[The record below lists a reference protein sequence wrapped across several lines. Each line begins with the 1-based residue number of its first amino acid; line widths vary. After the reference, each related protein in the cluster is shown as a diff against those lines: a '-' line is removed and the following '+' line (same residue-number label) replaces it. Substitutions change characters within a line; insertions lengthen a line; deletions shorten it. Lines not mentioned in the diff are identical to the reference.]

1 MPVAELVRIPLKQI
15 RPNPRNPRRII
26 REDMVEARAASM
38 SATGQATP
46 IKVRPLT
53 PEELA
58 QEPDKE
64 IRYEIVGG
72 EIRYRGALKAGL
84 TEIDA
89 LVRPISAQEALKEA
103 IQDNIG
109 FEPTWFETF
118 LAMEDLKAI
127 DRDIHNLTIANV
139 FETDEG
145 QVSRALKLMPLLN
158 QTSRE
163 LILGIAKK
171 PEGTWQFNERSTCQL
186 ANLNDQE
193 AVEKALQVVLEKQM
207 TEAQVKGLVAHIQL
221 GGDPAQ
227 FVPTDK
233 PQKGKAS
240 APRSQ
245 TEGLGLIAPIPQEQR
260 IGGGNQPEDY
270 NPKAKTTPVEQPHNQ
285 GQDQAPHKPL
295 RIHDL
300 IAQKGKE
307 ALTALNSG
315 QNAATEDGGD
325 GKPSSGVQPQAASSN
340 SPSQGTAMKG
350 AEGAVLVFLG
360 VLVQFAKGVAK
371 FLWHSYLKHG
381 HHYCKFLANQVVPIS
396 THSSHSSSHNSQS
409 LGPLA
414 RNPIGFTVH
423 WGIYLILLAVFY
435 IVTLGA
441 VGVLIPPLKPWS
453 GTLFHLLLVQMPLWV
468 LFQALHTPWLAVVLG
483 VGLLWLVSKLFQ
495 PGFFGMVLLA
505 ALLVVAYHFQG
516 YWIGYVHEP
525 VMANGERPK
534 GVETA
539 APKPSSDDASGI
551 LASVPR
557 SQTEAHDLSAP
568 IPEQGI
574 GVQVPEELKGRVAN
588 DAGIA
593 MAFAVNF
600 YGVSYDT
607 PSTQLKY
614 LDDFTNDHYTDAFFK
629 EFYPKEKLREIRSQ
643 KLTLYFQPSKP
654 AKVLK
659 VDKESGEYLVEGVAT
674 TISEKNDKK
683 QFISERP
690 VGLIIDFD
698 DRPSANGGIV
708 KVTEVNG
715 AMEH

>member
-1 MPVAELVRIPLKQI
+1 
-15 RPNPRNPRRII
+15 
-26 REDMVEARAASM
+26 MVEARAASM

-109 FEPTWFETF
+109 FQPTWFETY
-118 LAMEDLKAI
+118 LAIEDLFNAEKKVMPKQE
-127 DRDIHNLTIANV
+127 IADL
-139 FETDEG
+139 FEV
-145 QVSRALKLMPLLN
+145 QPAMVSRALRLMPLL
-158 QTSRE
+158 TDVSRE
-163 LILGIAKK
+163 LILAQCKK
-171 PEGTWQFNERSTCQL
+171 SEDSWQITERPAFQL
-186 ANLNDQE
+186 ADLED
-193 AVEKALQVVLEKQM
+193 ASAIEKALPVVLDRRM
-207 TEAQVKGLVAHIQL
+207 TEAQVKGLVAHIQG

-227 FVPTDK
+227 F
-233 PQKGKAS
+233 
-240 APRSQ
+240 
-245 TEGLGLIAPIPQEQR
+245 E
-260 IGGGNQPEDY
+260 
-270 NPKAKTTPVEQPHNQ
+270 PKAKDSKGRVPSQEPHQPVRLHHLVTQKAKELAARL
-285 GQDQAPHKPL
+285 DQAHAEVP
-295 RIHDL
+295 
-300 IAQKGKE
+300 E
-307 ALTALNSG
+307 
-315 QNAATEDGGD
+315 GGGA
-325 GKPSSGVQPQAASSN
+325 GKPTSGVQPQAASSN
-340 SPSQGTAMKG
+340 TPSQGTAMKG
-350 AEGAVLVFLG
+350 GEGAVLVFLG

-396 THSSHSSSHNSQS
+396 THSSHSSSKQGGTCVEASSRNTRFSCTGPLGLKGPVKS

-423 WGIYLILLAVFY
+423 WGIYLFLLAVFY

-468 LFQALHTPWLAVVLG
+468 LFQALHTTWLAVVLG

-614 LDDFTNDHYTDAFFK
+614 LDDYTNDHYTDAFFK

-643 KLTLYFQPSKP
+643 KLTLFFQPSKP

-659 VDKESGEYLVEGVAT
+659 VDKDSGEYLVEGVAT

-708 KVTEVNG
+708 KVTEVK
-715 AMEH
+715 

>member
-109 FEPTWFETF
+109 FQPTWFETY
-118 LAMEDLKAI
+118 LAIEDLFNAEKKVMPKQE
-127 DRDIHNLTIANV
+127 IADL
-139 FETDEG
+139 FEV
-145 QVSRALKLMPLLN
+145 QPAMVSRALRLMPLL
-158 QTSRE
+158 TDVSRE
-163 LILGIAKK
+163 LILAQCKK
-171 PEGTWQFNERSTCQL
+171 SEDSWQITERPAFQL
-186 ANLNDQE
+186 ADLED
-193 AVEKALQVVLEKQM
+193 ASAIEKALPVVLDRRM
-207 TEAQVKGLVAHIQL
+207 TEAQVKGLVAHIQG

-227 FVPTDK
+227 F
-233 PQKGKAS
+233 
-240 APRSQ
+240 
-245 TEGLGLIAPIPQEQR
+245 E
-260 IGGGNQPEDY
+260 
-270 NPKAKTTPVEQPHNQ
+270 PKAKDSKGRVPSQEPHQPVRLHHLVTQKAKELAARL
-285 GQDQAPHKPL
+285 DQAHAEVP
-295 RIHDL
+295 
-300 IAQKGKE
+300 E
-307 ALTALNSG
+307 
-315 QNAATEDGGD
+315 GGGA
-325 GKPSSGVQPQAASSN
+325 GKPTSGVQPQAASSN

-539 APKPSSDDASGI
+539 APKPSSDDTSGI
-551 LASVPR
+551 LASGLRPQV
-557 SQTEAHDLSAP
+557 EGHDLSAP

-600 YGVSYDT
+600 YGVTEDV
-607 PSTQLKY
+607 PSDQLKY
-614 LDDFTNDHYTDAFFK
+614 MDDYTNENYTKDFFK
-629 EFYPKEKLREIRSQ
+629 EFFPKEKLKEIRSQ
-643 KLTLYFQPSKP
+643 KLNLFFQPSKP
-654 AKVLK
+654 PKVLK
-659 VDKESGEYLVEGVAT
+659 LDKESGEYLVEGVE
-674 TISEKNDKK
+674 TIVSDKGKTK
-683 QFISERP
+683 QIVSERP

-708 KVTEVNG
+708 KVTEVK
-715 AMEH
+715 